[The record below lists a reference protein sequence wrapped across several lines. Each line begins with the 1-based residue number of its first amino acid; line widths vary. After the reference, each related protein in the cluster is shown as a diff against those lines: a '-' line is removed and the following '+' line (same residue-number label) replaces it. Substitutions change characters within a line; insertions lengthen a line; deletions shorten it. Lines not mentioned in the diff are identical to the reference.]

1 MWATPGNWS
10 GGVVPAH
17 GYKAYF
23 NAGAAPCIVNST
35 VGGCQVSIGDGGPGG
50 VLIITN
56 GGSLSAGD
64 TTAGNNDNYA
74 WTAIGYSNTGEM
86 DIENGGSVTFNYHLW
101 IGLNPGA
108 IGTFIMNGGT
118 ASVAGAFGLGFS
130 GGTGIAHINGGTLT
144 LSQWAANSIQGSGSV
159 LDIGGGTVVIA
170 GNQMASVNG
179 FIASGKITGYGGTG
193 TVACNYNGTA
203 NTTTIT
209 ATEGG
214 SASSNT
220 AYLSIQLS
228 GTNLALSWPTSSV
241 YYGLQ
246 STTNLIAP
254 VVWQSLT
261 NTVITANG
269 TNECHFTF
277 VESDNFLQS
286 ESWG

>member
-1 MWATPGNWS
+1 MPT
-10 GGVVPAH
+10 H

-23 NAGAAPCIVNST
+23 NAGAAPSIVNSA
-35 VGGCQVSIGDGGPGG
+35 VGGCQLSIGDGGPGG

-101 IGLNPGA
+101 VGLNTGA
-108 IGTFIMNGGT
+108 TGTFIMNGGT

-130 GGTGIAHINGGTLT
+130 GGTGIVHINGGTLT
-144 LSQWAANSIQGSGSV
+144 LSQWAANSIQGTGSV

-170 GNQMASVNG
+170 GNQVASVDG
-179 FIASGKITGYGGTG
+179 FIASGQITAYGGTG

-209 ATEGG
+209 ATQGNR
-214 SASSNT
+214 ASSNT

-228 GTNLALSWPTSSV
+228 ETNLVVSWQIGRAHV
-241 YYGLQ
+241 
-246 STTNLIAP
+246 
-254 VVWQSLT
+254 
-261 NTVITANG
+261 
-269 TNECHFTF
+269 
-277 VESDNFLQS
+277 
-286 ESWG
+286 